1 MKKNVGT
8 FDKVV
13 RIIMAL
19 SIVTLY
25 LTDFIEG
32 ITAIILLALA
42 GIFLLT
48 SAISFC
54 PLYFPFKISTRK
66 KQQV

>member
-1 MKKNVGT
+1 MKKNVGK

-25 LTDFIEG
+25 LTDIIKG

-48 SAISFC
+48 SALSFC
-54 PLYFPFKISTRK
+54 PLYIPFKISSRK
-66 KQQV
+66 KQ

>member
-1 MKKNVGT
+1 MKKNVGK

-25 LTDFIEG
+25 LTDIIKG

-54 PLYFPFKISTRK
+54 PLYIPFKISSRK
-66 KQQV
+66 KQ

>member
-54 PLYFPFKISTRK
+54 PLYFPFKISSRK
-66 KQQV
+66 KQ

>member
-66 KQQV
+66 KQ